1 MKTRTETQASHAN
14 RASLQPVIGLRPQLA
29 DTRTILLISGEKRL
43 HKELVTLANTTGQ
56 MVIRAAGTTGTMV
69 IFQAANPAAVLL
81 DLDLPN
87 EAAWTTAEQLMQE
100 PNCPPVILLT
110 AQTDWFEPGTAIRAG
125 CLVSKTD
132 SLANLM
138 DIVEQAVGL
147 PESNRAEWNAIQR
160 VLLRWLK
167 PSPWP
172 TTPITAYR
180 FWGINE

>member
-1 MKTRTETQASHAN
+1 MKPRIETQPSHAK
-14 RASLQPVIGLRPQLA
+14 RASLPHVIELQPKLT

-69 IFQAANPAAVLL
+69 VFQAANPAAVLL

-87 EAAWTTAEQLMQE
+87 EAAWTTAEQLMEQ

-110 AQTDWFEPGTAIRAG
+110 GRTDWFEPGTAVRAG
-125 CLVSKTD
+125 CLVSKSDPLT
-132 SLANLM
+132 NLLET
-138 DIVEQAVGL
+138 VEQAVGL
-147 PESNRAEWNAIQR
+147 PDRNRAEWNAIQR

-172 TTPITAYR
+172 NTPITAYR
-180 FWGINE
+180 YWGINE